1 MTEIEKIYLR
11 ERVKMQDKCDWKG
24 ISKDDAEDIIQD
36 AFVEAF
42 EKTQD
47 PEEFEKLFWKRFY
60 CKISANDYEHKRY
73 RKAKE
78 MLNSDDELETE
89 MLPDGDNITEQPR
102 FDVVEEDKSDG
113 MAATLE
119 LEEEILMDSLDKMPE
134 NVAETMY
141 LRFIEHLSVEE
152 IATEL
157 KLSRNSV
164 NMYLVKG
171 RKMLKNE

>member
-1 MTEIEKIYLR
+1 MNEIEKIYIR
-11 ERVKMQDKCDWKG
+11 EKVKMLDKCYWKH
-24 ISKDDAEDIIQD
+24 IFKDDAEDIIQA

-47 PEEFEKLFWKRFY
+47 QEEFENLFWERFN
-60 CKISANDYEHKRY
+60 CKISANNYEYHKKV
-73 RKAKE
+73 KAKK
-78 MLNSDDELETE
+78 MLNTDDELETE
-89 MLPDGDNITEQPR
+89 MLPNGDEITEQPR
-102 FDVVEEDKSDG
+102 FDIVEKDKSDG

-152 IATEL
+152 IAEEL
-157 KLSRNSV
+157 KLSKNSI

-171 RKMLKNE
+171 RKILKNE